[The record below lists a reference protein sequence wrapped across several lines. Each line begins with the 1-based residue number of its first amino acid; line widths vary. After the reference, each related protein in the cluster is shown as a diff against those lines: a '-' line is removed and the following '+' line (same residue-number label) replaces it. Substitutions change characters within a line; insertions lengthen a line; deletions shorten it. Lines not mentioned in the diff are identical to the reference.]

1 MKRWEARYVGHHR
14 IERAFSDGGRGG
26 FDVDAY
32 LTTRHGPLLEP
43 RYDERYLQRFFIE
56 AGAPCAGRMASNGL
70 QPVCMKSAAWKSP
83 PEHPTGGNG
92 AKARVRA
99 IGAA

>member
-56 AGAPCAGRMASNGL
+56 AGALCWPHGL
-70 QPVCMKSAAWKSP
+70 ELSPARLQEISRLEIAA
-83 PEHPTGGNG
+83 
-92 AKARVRA
+92 
-99 IGAA
+99 